1 MSESPQVEILRIS
14 KVEPHPN
21 ADRLDLITVLGWRCV
36 VGRGSYRAGD
46 AVVYFPVDT
55 LVPEKVQAVLQGD
68 SKVKVGNRI
77 KAAKIRQI
85 YSEGMVAPINDFPT
99 VITQRVGTDV
109 SELLG
114 CTKHDPDANLPEVLR
129 INGGKAKPAK
139 DRNMEFPR
147 YTKFTHVA
155 RSAFLFD
162 PEDAVVV
169 TEKLHGT
176 SARYG
181 RVASTGFLRRLWE
194 AARRLVDRSFRP
206 GTFFV
211 GSRNVD
217 FAQTGRPQR
226 AGHAFYG
233 TNVYVKTAEKYDLQ
247 AKVRLGEVVYGE
259 IVGPGIQKGWEYT
272 PTLTFWVYDVSIN
285 GRFLDD
291 NELDNYCSERGLNR
305 VPVLD
310 RGRYAD
316 FEGKLDMFGTSTFP
330 NTICEGVV
338 IRTQKET
345 VVAGQRALAKFV
357 RPEYRI
363 ANDKAGGSEWH

>member
-1 MSESPQVEILRIS
+1 MSDSPQVEIQRIGA
-14 KVEPHPN
+14 VEPHPN
-21 ADRLDLITVLGWRCV
+21 ADRLDIVSVLGWRCI
-36 VGRGSYRAGD
+36 VGRGSYKPGD
-46 AVVYFPVDT
+46 VVVYFPVDT
-55 LVPEKVQAVLQGD
+55 LVPETVQVTLQGD
-68 SKVKVGNRI
+68 SKVKVGGRI
-77 KAAKIRQI
+77 KAAKIRQV
-85 YSEGMVAPINDFPT
+85 YSEGMVARVDDFPE
-99 VITQRVGTDV
+99 IGGQDYGTDV

-129 INGGKAKPAK
+129 INGGKVKLAK

-194 AARRLVDRSFRP
+194 AARRIVDRSFRP

-226 AGHAFYG
+226 KGHTFYG
-233 TNVYVKTAEKYDLQ
+233 TNVYVKTAEKYDLH

-259 IVGPGIQKGWEYT
+259 IVGPGIQKGWAYT

-291 NELDNYCSERGLNR
+291 NELDDYCAERGLNR

-310 RGRYAD
+310 RGRYGD
-316 FEGKLDMFGTSTFP
+316 FAERLETFGTSTFP